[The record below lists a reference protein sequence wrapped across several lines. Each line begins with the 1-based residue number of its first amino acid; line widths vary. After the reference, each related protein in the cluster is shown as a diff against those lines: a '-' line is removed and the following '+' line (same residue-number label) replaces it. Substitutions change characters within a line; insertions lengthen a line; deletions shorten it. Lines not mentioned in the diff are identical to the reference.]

1 MFSIKYIYED
11 GIRNICRFK
20 FKCHNYTHN
29 PDLSK
34 KNIYLNVNVQLPVD
48 IYIFGRF
55 SYSLDYNALT
65 QVIETIYI

>member
-1 MFSIKYIYED
+1 MRTALKIYVD
-11 GIRNICRFK
+11 LNLNATIIHIILICLK
-20 FKCHNYTHN
+20 I
-29 PDLSK
+29 
-34 KNIYLNVNVQLPVD
+34 NIYLNVNVQLPVD

>member
-1 MFSIKYIYED
+1 MRTALEIYVD
-11 GIRNICRFK
+11 LNLNATIIHIILICLK
-20 FKCHNYTHN
+20 I
-29 PDLSK
+29 
-34 KNIYLNVNVQLPVD
+34 NIYLNVNVQLPVD